1 MEYVY
6 AALILNETGEEINE
20 DNVTGVL
27 EAAGVDV
34 EESRVKALV
43 AALEDVDIEEAIE
56 TAAAAPRRRRRRG
69 RLRGRRGRRR
79 GRRRERR
86 RGRRRRGSG
95 GRRGRGRRRRRG
107 PRRALRLTPDDS
119 RDFDRVDR
127 LSNIRFLLNFAIRV
141 ITSSTSLYTDLGNG
155 EVMKIVD
162 GDKVECDRCESVFPI
177 EDVSLLE
184 KETNRDYERVLCE
197 ECLCRRRSAEGVHAP
212 SGHQSS
218 RRVSR
223 EAGNPYRSQ
232 SATLRP
238 GRSESA

>member
-56 TAAAAPRRRRRRG
+56 TAAAAPPPPPPPR

-107 PRRALRLTPDDS
+107 PRRAL
-119 RDFDRVDR
+119 
-127 LSNIRFLLNFAIRV
+127 
-141 ITSSTSLYTDLGNG
+141 
-155 EVMKIVD
+155 
-162 GDKVECDRCESVFPI
+162 
-177 EDVSLLE
+177 
-184 KETNRDYERVLCE
+184 
-197 ECLCRRRSAEGVHAP
+197 SAN
-212 SGHQSS
+212 
-218 RRVSR
+218 
-223 EAGNPYRSQ
+223 AGR
-232 SATLRP
+232 
-238 GRSESA
+238 